1 MESGK
6 VGPKSEYGMNTE
18 LFFFEYDQIPNRTIR
33 SQLFEYQIVA
43 QIKYNKYLSKKINY
57 VNFLI

>member
-18 LFFFEYDQIPNRTIR
+18 LFFFEYEQIPNSTIR

-43 QIKYNKYLSKKINY
+43 QIKYNKYLSKKK
-57 VNFLI
+57 